1 MASVRSPRRQLA
13 PTVGHE
19 VALAGVHIRAGILDI
34 NGERT
39 VSALVERIY
48 NMDFINDNA
57 GCFANGGKFP
67 QNGRTIEFGS
77 IRVYLGTVPVRQR
90 LSPVLVA
97 PDPPRWLCA
106 GRAAGSVEVMMAGA
120 VNTGKGAV
128 EEGAERA
135 ASTRPAKPPLE
146 RDAGVAGASS
156 APPATPLQAA
166 MNTLATPIAQ
176 NIDPAKA
183 QEELEATR
191 KALLTGGA
199 DIIRAQ
205 RELNLTLREYNAAHG
220 FASVSAHAARM
231 PENRLKARNLDQ
243 DLRKEVLAGKSAS
256 VSVSIIEKPNKNARA
271 VESIEQQNA
280 EQLAKLNEAVASKS
294 ARSTKNAGS
303 KSQGQASSPHPDKRR
318 EREKNAR
325 QMTVYD
331 PVLAGKQ
338 KAGQHDAGRKSQGA
352 DRGYAKEAMPETIMP
367 VDMKP
372 GKIIEPQEWRTWM
385 KKCHHQGTGRQEPR
399 NRKSTM
405 NQIEV
410 ERTRVHR
417 NPLGERLGERCL
429 PDRDARHRLD
439 RVHLSAIV
447 ECEGPP
453 GPRCFGPRIMREEP
467 PVRNFQ
473 LPRDTRTYDGTTKP
487 EDWLADYVT
496 AVYVAGGGVN
506 RRWAVRIIPSYL
518 VGPARIWLNN
528 LPAGSINGWLDFEE
542 AFVNNFSSTYK
553 RPNRPQQLA
562 LCQQR
567 AGEPDRDYL
576 TRWNSMRN
584 TCEGVIEAQA
594 IAWFSQGCR
603 RGSPLWQRLQRSMP
617 TTLAEMI
624 RVADSYALGDPMQPA
639 VQAEPEQSNPHQQ
652 QYRDNRNNK
661 RREDFPDR
669 RYASQQVAAVQ
680 ENFDAS
686 GSQRQKTG
694 SQPWAGPKKQWVEKK
709 PWGQKKNWQEPVKYT
724 MEAAMDQP
732 CRWHTPNPDHPS
744 NHLTKDCSWTKFL
757 MQRGAVKDAQAPGGP
772 VQQQQQLPPPP
783 PLGANALPVQPQPNR
798 QQYQQVNRVEQ
809 NNDQPPP
816 PAPLGRNVYEDPHLC
831 MVVFVT
837 EPMDRQSV
845 HRRSMEVNA
854 VMPAV
859 PKYMLWSDQE
869 ITWSFKDHPKV
880 MPNPGGYALVVD
892 PIMKGPETRVKFSK
906 VLIDNGSSI
915 NIMYK
920 HTMRTLGITEN
931 MLQPTH
937 TTFHGIVPGLSCAP
951 IGKVR
956 VDVSFGGRDNCRV
969 ENLEFEVVDL
979 DSPYH
984 ALLGRPA
991 LAAFMA
997 STHTAYLKMKMPA
1010 PRGPLTVVGNYKV
1023 SMETASAGSNLAES
1037 LVIAEEKK
1045 RMQTAV
1051 ALAQSSKLSLAAMSG
1066 SLDSPTFK
1074 PTNETKDIVLDPA
1087 YPERTVRIGVPR
1099 ELAEHSLNVRKDAK
1113 PVRQPLRRFAEDRR
1127 KIIGEEVTK
1136 LLVAGFIVEVTH
1148 TEWLANPVLVEK
1160 KKDENLEAKLA
1171 KVWRMCIDYTNLNK
1185 ACPRDPFPLP
1195 RIDQVIDSTAGEE
1208 EGKTVQRPVYYLSEV
1223 LSSSKQNYPH
1233 FQKMTYGV
1241 FMAATKLKH
1250 YFEEHPMKVV
1260 SEAPIS
1266 DIMGNKDASGRIAKW
1281 AIQLSPY
1288 VPVYERRDAIKSQA
1302 LADFLVDWA
1311 EIQYKPPEHKIEYW
1325 KMHFDGSKLKEGLGA
1340 GVVLTSPKG
1349 DHLRYVL
1356 QVHFRA
1362 SNNVAE
1368 YEALIHGLKVAKEI
1382 GALRIICYG
1391 DSDLVVQQCSG
1402 DWDAKDA
1409 NMASYRFH
1417 VQKIAGF
1424 FEGCEFHHVPR
1435 AENEAADTLS
1445 KLGSSRQEIPPGI
1458 ALAHLRVPSI
1468 KPSPESESIF
1478 VPESHVVPME
1488 IDEGNPG
1495 TTR

>member
-1 MASVRSPRRQLA
+1 MASARSPRRQLA

-128 EEGAERA
+128 EEGAE
-135 ASTRPAKPPLE
+135 P
-146 RDAGVAGASS
+146 
-156 APPATPLQAA
+156 A

-256 VSVSIIEKPNKNARA
+256 VSVSIVEKPKYSSPDKTIKAAKAA
-271 VESIEQQNA
+271 VALCESLSGDELAKQQERVQELLKVIEQQNA

-294 ARSTKNAGS
+294 ARSTKNAGT
-303 KSQGQASSPHPDKRR
+303 KPGNMMPVEKAKGQI
-318 EREKNAR
+318 
-325 QMTVYD
+325 
-331 PVLAGKQ
+331 
-338 KAGQHDAGRKSQGA
+338 GA
-352 DRGYAKEAMPETIMP
+352 TPREAMPETIMP

-405 NQIEV
+405 NLILQD
-410 ERTRVHR
+410 RSHR

-506 RRWAVRIIPSYL
+506 RRWVVRIIPSYL

-562 LCQQR
+562 LCQR
-567 AGEPDRDYL
+567 VGEPDRDYL

-624 RVADSYALGDPMQPA
+624 RVADSYALGDPMHPA

-669 RYASQQVAAVQ
+669 RYASQQVAAV
-680 ENFDAS
+680 
-686 GSQRQKTG
+686 
-694 SQPWAGPKKQWVEKK
+694 
-709 PWGQKKNWQEPVKYT
+709 
-724 MEAAMDQP
+724 
-732 CRWHTPNPDHPS
+732 
-744 NHLTKDCSWTKFL
+744 
-757 MQRGAVKDAQAPGGP
+757 
-772 VQQQQQLPPPP
+772 
-783 PLGANALPVQPQPNR
+783 
-798 QQYQQVNRVEQ
+798 
-809 NNDQPPP
+809 
-816 PAPLGRNVYEDPHLC
+816 
-831 MVVFVT
+831 
-837 EPMDRQSV
+837 
-845 HRRSMEVNA
+845 
-854 VMPAV
+854 
-859 PKYMLWSDQE
+859 
-869 ITWSFKDHPKV
+869 
-880 MPNPGGYALVVD
+880 
-892 PIMKGPETRVKFSK
+892 
-906 VLIDNGSSI
+906 
-915 NIMYK
+915 
-920 HTMRTLGITEN
+920 
-931 MLQPTH
+931 
-937 TTFHGIVPGLSCAP
+937 
-951 IGKVR
+951 
-956 VDVSFGGRDNCRV
+956 
-969 ENLEFEVVDL
+969 
-979 DSPYH
+979 
-984 ALLGRPA
+984 
-991 LAAFMA
+991 
-997 STHTAYLKMKMPA
+997 
-1010 PRGPLTVVGNYKV
+1010 
-1023 SMETASAGSNLAES
+1023 
-1037 LVIAEEKK
+1037 
-1045 RMQTAV
+1045 
-1051 ALAQSSKLSLAAMSG
+1051 
-1066 SLDSPTFK
+1066 
-1074 PTNETKDIVLDPA
+1074 
-1087 YPERTVRIGVPR
+1087 
-1099 ELAEHSLNVRKDAK
+1099 
-1113 PVRQPLRRFAEDRR
+1113 
-1127 KIIGEEVTK
+1127 
-1136 LLVAGFIVEVTH
+1136 
-1148 TEWLANPVLVEK
+1148 
-1160 KKDENLEAKLA
+1160 
-1171 KVWRMCIDYTNLNK
+1171 
-1185 ACPRDPFPLP
+1185 
-1195 RIDQVIDSTAGEE
+1195 
-1208 EGKTVQRPVYYLSEV
+1208 
-1223 LSSSKQNYPH
+1223 
-1233 FQKMTYGV
+1233 
-1241 FMAATKLKH
+1241 
-1250 YFEEHPMKVV
+1250 
-1260 SEAPIS
+1260 
-1266 DIMGNKDASGRIAKW
+1266 
-1281 AIQLSPY
+1281 
-1288 VPVYERRDAIKSQA
+1288 
-1302 LADFLVDWA
+1302 
-1311 EIQYKPPEHKIEYW
+1311 
-1325 KMHFDGSKLKEGLGA
+1325 
-1340 GVVLTSPKG
+1340 
-1349 DHLRYVL
+1349 
-1356 QVHFRA
+1356 
-1362 SNNVAE
+1362 
-1368 YEALIHGLKVAKEI
+1368 
-1382 GALRIICYG
+1382 
-1391 DSDLVVQQCSG
+1391 
-1402 DWDAKDA
+1402 
-1409 NMASYRFH
+1409 
-1417 VQKIAGF
+1417 
-1424 FEGCEFHHVPR
+1424 
-1435 AENEAADTLS
+1435 
-1445 KLGSSRQEIPPGI
+1445 
-1458 ALAHLRVPSI
+1458 
-1468 KPSPESESIF
+1468 
-1478 VPESHVVPME
+1478 
-1488 IDEGNPG
+1488 
-1495 TTR
+1495 

>member
-1 MASVRSPRRQLA
+1 MENYSLLMGVAAVMKMAVEMAAVSMEKPSGGTSPLRQRAQRFLSPRSWPR
-13 PTVGHE
+13 
-19 VALAGVHIRAGILDI
+19 D
-34 NGERT
+34 
-39 VSALVERIY
+39 
-48 NMDFINDNA
+48 
-57 GCFANGGKFP
+57 GG
-67 QNGRTIEFGS
+67 GS
-77 IRVYLGTVPVRQR
+77 GSHRVYFGTVPVRQR
-90 LSPVLVA
+90 LSSVLVA

-106 GRAAGSVEVMMAGA
+106 GRAAGSVEVMVTGA
-120 VNTGKGAV
+120 VGAGKEAV
-128 EEGAERA
+128 DEGAGRA
-135 ASTRPAKPPLE
+135 ASTRAAKPPLE
-146 RDAGVAGASS
+146 RDAGAAGASS

-166 MNTLATPIAQ
+166 MNVLATPIAQ
-176 NIDPAKA
+176 NIDPAAA
-183 QEELEATR
+183 QAELEAQR
-191 KALLTGGA
+191 QKLLANGA
-199 DIIRAQ
+199 DIVRAQ

-220 FASVSAHAARM
+220 FASVSAHAARI
-231 PENRLKARNLDQ
+231 PENRLKARNLDH
-243 DLRKEVLAGKSAS
+243 DLRKEVLAGKSTSAS
-256 VSVSIIEKPNKNARA
+256 VSIVEKPKYSSPDKTIKAAKAA
-271 VESIEQQNA
+271 VELCESLSGDALAKQQERVRELLETIEQQNA
-280 EQLAKLNEAVASKS
+280 EQLAKLNKAAASKS

-303 KSQGQASSPHPDKRR
+303 KSHGQASSPHPDRRR
-318 EREKNAR
+318 EKEMNAQ

-338 KAGQHDAGRKSQGA
+338 QAGQHDAGRKSQGA
-352 DRGYAKEAMPETIMP
+352 GRGYARGGYAGNNHAGRYETGQNYRAARAAYEEMPP
-367 VDMKP
+367 P
-372 GKIIEPQEWRTWM
+372 RYRQARAAEPERY
-385 KKCHHQGTGRQEPR
+385 GEGD
-399 NRKSTM
+399 S
-405 NQIEV
+405 EV
-410 ERTRVHR
+410 ERTRVYR

-429 PDRDARHRLD
+429 PDQDARHRLD
-439 RVHLSAIV
+439 RVHLSEMI
-447 ECEGPP
+447 ESEGPP
-453 GPRCFGPRIMREEP
+453 GPKCFGPRIMGEEP

-473 LPRDTRTYDGTTKP
+473 LPRDTKTYDGTTKP

-567 AGEPDRDYL
+567 AGETDRDYL
-576 TRWNSMRN
+576 TRWNSTRN

-603 RGSPLWQRLQRSMP
+603 RGSPLWQKLQRSMP
-617 TTLAEMI
+617 ATLAEMI
-624 RVADSYALGDPMQPA
+624 RVADSYALGDPLQPA
-639 VQAEPEQSNPHQQ
+639 VQAEPEQSNPPQQ
-652 QYRDNRNNK
+652 RQEQYRDNRNNK

-669 RYASQQVAAVQ
+669 R
-680 ENFDAS
+680 
-686 GSQRQKTG
+686 
-694 SQPWAGPKKQWVEKK
+694 
-709 PWGQKKNWQEPVKYT
+709 
-724 MEAAMDQP
+724 
-732 CRWHTPNPDHPS
+732 
-744 NHLTKDCSWTKFL
+744 
-757 MQRGAVKDAQAPGGP
+757 
-772 VQQQQQLPPPP
+772 
-783 PLGANALPVQPQPNR
+783 
-798 QQYQQVNRVEQ
+798 
-809 NNDQPPP
+809 
-816 PAPLGRNVYEDPHLC
+816 
-831 MVVFVT
+831 
-837 EPMDRQSV
+837 
-845 HRRSMEVNA
+845 
-854 VMPAV
+854 
-859 PKYMLWSDQE
+859 
-869 ITWSFKDHPKV
+869 
-880 MPNPGGYALVVD
+880 
-892 PIMKGPETRVKFSK
+892 
-906 VLIDNGSSI
+906 
-915 NIMYK
+915 
-920 HTMRTLGITEN
+920 
-931 MLQPTH
+931 
-937 TTFHGIVPGLSCAP
+937 
-951 IGKVR
+951 
-956 VDVSFGGRDNCRV
+956 
-969 ENLEFEVVDL
+969 
-979 DSPYH
+979 
-984 ALLGRPA
+984 
-991 LAAFMA
+991 
-997 STHTAYLKMKMPA
+997 
-1010 PRGPLTVVGNYKV
+1010 
-1023 SMETASAGSNLAES
+1023 
-1037 LVIAEEKK
+1037 
-1045 RMQTAV
+1045 
-1051 ALAQSSKLSLAAMSG
+1051 
-1066 SLDSPTFK
+1066 
-1074 PTNETKDIVLDPA
+1074 
-1087 YPERTVRIGVPR
+1087 

-1113 PVRQPLRRFAEDRR
+1113 LVRQPLRRFAEDRR

-1148 TEWLANPVLVEK
+1148 TEWLANPVMVEK
-1160 KKDENLEAKLA
+1160 KKDENLEAKA
-1171 KVWRMCIDYTNLNK
+1171 PKVWRMCIDYTNLNK

-1195 RIDQVIDSTAGEE
+1195 RIDQVIDSTAGSTNRVVSVVVVVEREE

-1266 DIMGNKDASGRIAKW
+1266 DIMCNKDASGRIAKW

-1311 EIQYKPPEHKIEYW
+1311 EMQYKPSDQRVEYW

-1382 GALRIICYG
+1382 GAHRIICYG

-1435 AENEAADTLS
+1435 AENEAADALS

-1478 VPESHVVPME
+1478 VPESHVAPMD

-1495 TTR
+1495 TAPVSSGTAVPIPEEAMLVDSMDVDVPVFLVREAPSWVKPIKEFLINGTLPVDENESRRIQRRSKAYTIINGEVYKRSVTGVLQR